1 MSRVREK
8 RIELFKINKKLT
20 LPLQGLE
27 NKEKKKE
34 KRKIEIKGIKMLF
47 VKKNYKRSS
56 KKERSK
62 NITIIQEKKRG
73 ESKCTWEQRKKSTRG
88 FRKVGATA

>member
-8 RIELFKINKKLT
+8 RIELFKINKKLA

-47 VKKNYKRSS
+47 VKK
-56 KKERSK
+56 
-62 NITIIQEKKRG
+62 ITKGARKKR
-73 ESKCTWEQRKKSTRG
+73 EARISRLFKRRSAA
-88 FRKVGATA
+88 KVSALGNKGRNRQEVSEK

>member
-27 NKEKKKE
+27 NKEKKK
-34 KRKIEIKGIKMLF
+34 KRK
-47 VKKNYKRSS
+47 KNRNKRY
-56 KKERSK
+56 
-62 NITIIQEKKRG
+62 
-73 ESKCTWEQRKKSTRG
+73 
-88 FRKVGATA
+88 